1 MDVESIVNE
10 VAFSIGYSSL
20 RVEQKT
26 ALLQFLSGNNIFVR
40 LPTGYGKSLCYI
52 LLPLIFDRLNTHISL
67 SSVILVVSPLV
78 SLMKDQVRPLE
89 GRETK
94 FTVNVYC
101 TAHPNFS

>member
-1 MDVESIVNE
+1 MDAESE

-26 ALLQFLSGNNIFVR
+26 ALLQFLSGNDIFVR

-78 SLMKDQVRPLE
+78 SLMKDQMRALE
-89 GRETK
+89 GRGISAVAVCSETGRNT
-94 FTVNVYC
+94 FY
-101 TAHPNFS
+101 